1 MTVPAVGRGV
11 AGIIGLA
18 LASRVAIP
26 MTPVPITAQT
36 LAVTLIA
43 ALYGWRL
50 GLVTV
55 AAWLGLAA
63 AGLPLL
69 AEGASG
75 VARFAGPT
83 GGYLLAFPVATVAVG
98 GLCEHGWDRRFGSA
112 LGAMLTGNAICLLI
126 GFLWLAGS
134 IGLAGAAMRGVM
146 PFLPGALLKSIAGAA
161 ILRIVRRG

>member
-1 MTVPAVGRGV
+1 MTVRAVGRV
-11 AGIIGLA
+11 IAGIIVVA

-36 LAVTLIA
+36 LAVTVIA

-55 AAWLGLAA
+55 VAWLGLAA
-63 AGLPLL
+63 AGLPFL
-69 AEGASG
+69 AGGTSG
-75 VARFAGPT
+75 LTRFAGPT

-98 GLCEHGWDRRFGSA
+98 WLCEHGWERRFGSA

-126 GFLWLAGS
+126 GFIWLAGS
-134 IGLAGAAMRGVM
+134 IGLAGAAMRGLM
-146 PFLPGALLKSIAGAA
+146 PFLPGALLKSIAGAM
-161 ILRIVRRG
+161 IVRIVGRG